1 MVTPTHSTQAKR
13 LGSSSLTH
21 ERRWLNMAKYTID
34 EFLGIEEEF
43 VPIVLTDEVDKK
55 IDLLYDLCIL
65 RRRKR
70 NGGVDEREELMREI
84 LLACPNTISID
95 NAVHG
100 VIVGK
105 YTLDQ
110 LLKSRGYLQ

>member
-1 MVTPTHSTQAKR
+1 
-13 LGSSSLTH
+13 
-21 ERRWLNMAKYTID
+21 MAKYKVD

-43 VPIVLTDEVDKK
+43 VPIVLADEVDKK
-55 IDLLYDLCIL
+55 VDLLYDLCIL
-65 RRRKR
+65 RRTKAK
-70 NGGVDEREELMREI
+70 GGVDDREEAVRKV
-84 LLACPNTISID
+84 LLDCTSLISID
-95 NAVHG
+95 NTVHG

>member
-1 MVTPTHSTQAKR
+1 
-13 LGSSSLTH
+13 
-21 ERRWLNMAKYTID
+21 MAKYKVD

-43 VPIVLTDEVDKK
+43 VPIVLADEVDKK
-55 IDLLYDLCIL
+55 VDLLYDLCIL
-65 RRRKR
+65 RRTKAK
-70 NGGVDEREELMREI
+70 GGVDDREDAVRKM
-84 LLACPNTISID
+84 LLDCTSLISID
-95 NAVHG
+95 NTVHG